1 MSVAAASTI
10 ALDGISGHLVD
21 VQVDLSSG
29 LVTTAL
35 VGRPDPS
42 VTEARDRCRAAITN
56 SGFDWPAT
64 RRVTI
69 LLSPA
74 DLPKRG
80 SHFDLAIAVAV
91 LGATGAFPSARLP
104 GSVFVG
110 ELTLD
115 GRLRAVPG
123 VLAMTMAAAV
133 RGVRRVV
140 VPEPQADEA
149 AMVPGVEVV
158 GVRSLS
164 QVVAVLRGDPVPE
177 APAVAP
183 PSRGRLL
190 SWRGEHRLEDVDLAD
205 VLGMRDPRYA
215 LEVAAAGGHHLLLSG
230 PKGAG
235 KTTLAERL
243 PGLLPDLDPEAAV
256 ELTAIRSLSGQD
268 PGEPGTSRPPFRAPH
283 HSATRASVLG
293 GGNGRARPGEVSRAH
308 HGVLFLDELPH
319 FRSDIVEALREPLES
334 GEVTIARG
342 EECTTFPARCMVVVA
357 ANPCPCGDYHP
368 SPLQSRCTCTE
379 VARRHYR
386 RKLEGPVMDR
396 IDITRHVEPV
406 SPHEARDPFASP
418 EPTRAVAARVA
429 LARDRQRRRYDGTP
443 WRLNSEVPDA
453 VLRQRWPLDAAGR
466 VVLDDQVFTG
476 RLTRRG
482 ATRVHRLAWTV
493 ADLRGLPAPG
503 PAELDTALRLRTGEP
518 LMLDQLAVGP
528 QDDAGGA
535 DQDPATV
542 VGVPTG
548 TVR

>member
-1 MSVAAASTI
+1 MGVAAASTI
-10 ALDGISGHLVD
+10 ALDGMSGHLVD

-29 LVTTAL
+29 LVSTSL

-42 VTEARDRCRAAITN
+42 VNEARDRCRAAITN
-56 SGFDWPAT
+56 SGYDWPAT

-80 SHFDLAIAVAV
+80 SHYDLAIAVAV
-91 LGATGAFPSARLP
+91 LGAAGVFPADRLP
-104 GSVFVG
+104 GSVFMG

-115 GRLRAVPG
+115 GRLRAVPA
-123 VLAMTMAAAV
+123 VLPMTMAALS
-133 RGVRRVV
+133 RGAHRVV
-140 VPEPQADEA
+140 VPEPQASEA
-149 AMVPGVEVV
+149 SMVPGVEVI
-158 GVRSLS
+158 GVRSLA
-164 QVVAVLRGDPVPE
+164 QVVALLRGDPVPE

-183 PSRGRLL
+183 PSQGRLL
-190 SWRGEHRLEDVDLAD
+190 SWRGEGRLEDIDLAD
-205 VLGMRDPRYA
+205 VLGMHDPRYA

-243 PGLLPDLDPEAAV
+243 PGLLPDLEPEAAV
-256 ELTAIRSLSGQD
+256 ELTTIMSLSGQE
-268 PGEPGTSRPPFRAPH
+268 PGEGGAVRPPFRAPH
-283 HSATRASVLG
+283 HSASRASLLG
-293 GGNGRARPGEVSRAH
+293 GGTGRARPGEVSRAH

-319 FRSDIVEALREPLES
+319 FRADLIEALREPLES

-368 SPLQSRCTCTE
+368 SPVQSRCTCTE
-379 VARRHYR
+379 VARRTYR

-406 SPHEARDPFASP
+406 PPHEARDPFAGP
-418 EPTRAVAARVA
+418 EPTHVVAARVA
-429 LARDRQRRRYDGTP
+429 QARDRQRRRYAGTR

-453 VLRQRWPLDAAGR
+453 VLRERWPLQPEGR
-466 VVLDDQVFTG
+466 ALLDDRVFSG
-476 RLTRRG
+476 RLSRRG

-493 ADLRGLPAPG
+493 ADLRGVPEPG

-518 LMLDQLAVGP
+518 LMLDQLAEP
-528 QDDAGGA
+528 GGSRS
-535 DQDPATV
+535 DS
-542 VGVPTG
+542 
-548 TVR
+548 R

>member
-1 MSVAAASTI
+1 MSVATASTI
-10 ALDGISGHLVD
+10 ALEGIAGHLVD
-21 VQVDLSSG
+21 VQVDLSAG

-56 SGFDWPAT
+56 SGYTWPAT

-80 SHFDLAIAVAV
+80 SHYDLAIAVAV
-91 LGATGAFPSARLP
+91 LGAAGEFPRGRLAGSAFM
-104 GSVFVG
+104 G

-115 GRLRAVPG
+115 GRLREVPG
-123 VLAMTMAAAV
+123 VLAMTLAAAS
-133 RGVRRVV
+133 RGVVRVV
-140 VPEPQADEA
+140 VPEPQASEA
-149 AMVPGVEVV
+149 ALVQGVEVV
-158 GVRSLS
+158 GVRSLM

-183 PSRGRLL
+183 PSAGRLL
-190 SWRGEHRLEDVDLAD
+190 SWRGEERLDDVDLAD
-205 VLGMRDPRYA
+205 VLGMTDARYA

-243 PGLLPDLDPEAAV
+243 PGLLPDLDPEAVV
-256 ELTAIRSLSGQD
+256 ELAAIRSLSGQE
-268 PGEPGTSRPPFRAPH
+268 PGEGGSVRPPFRAPH
-283 HSATRASVLG
+283 HSASRASVLG
-293 GGNGRARPGEVSRAH
+293 GGTGRARPGEVSRAH

-319 FRSDIVEALREPLES
+319 FRGDIVEALREPLES

-342 EECTTFPARCMVVVA
+342 EECTTFPAKCMVVLA

-368 SPLQSRCTCTE
+368 SPLESRCTCTE

-396 IDITRHVEPV
+396 IDITRHVQAV
-406 SPHEARDPFASP
+406 APHEARDPFARP
-418 EPTRAVAARVA
+418 EPTRVVAARVA
-429 LARDRQRRRYDGTP
+429 RARERARRRYAGTP
-443 WRLNSEVPDA
+443 WRLNSEVPGA
-453 VLRQRWPLDAAGR
+453 ALRERWPLAGEGGEL
-466 VVLDDQVFTG
+466 LDEQVFAG

-493 ADLRGLPAPG
+493 ADLRGVGAPG
-503 PAELDTALRLRTGEP
+503 PTELDTALRLRTGEP
-518 LMLDQLAVGP
+518 LMLDQLEDRSEAL
-528 QDDAGGA
+528 
-535 DQDPATV
+535 
-542 VGVPTG
+542 
-548 TVR
+548 R